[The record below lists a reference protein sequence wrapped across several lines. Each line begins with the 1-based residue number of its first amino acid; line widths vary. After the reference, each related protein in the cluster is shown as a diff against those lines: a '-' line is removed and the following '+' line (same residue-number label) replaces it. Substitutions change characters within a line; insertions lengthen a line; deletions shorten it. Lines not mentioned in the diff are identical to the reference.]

1 MHGLAHCL
9 LTVSECFIVHTLS
22 LCVCGLS
29 EWRMAP
35 CRLSFVPSAQCVA
48 HKPDG
53 VIVVFHLK
61 ITRELWKDP
70 VVFRAAL
77 FHRIPSSLQ
86 SPLFLVHSIAR
97 FGGVPLHGEALSMSG
112 GLSVFE
118 LMIFSVESS
127 LTVHCEMADILG
139 HSLCGRHR
147 TMMRREQAE

>member
-1 MHGLAHCL
+1 MSRSAPSSQSGYLYFCALLILYLFGCSLGLIPL
-9 LTVSECFIVHTLS
+9 NDDDGFMSNYVSCSIL
-22 LCVCGLS
+22 
-29 EWRMAP
+29 
-35 CRLSFVPSAQCVA
+35 
-48 HKPDG
+48 
-53 VIVVFHLK
+53 
-61 ITRELWKDP
+61 
-70 VVFRAAL
+70 
-77 FHRIPSSLQ
+77 HRIPSSLR